1 MPSATADEGFTLPV
15 AKRQKLSNGNIPSV
29 GKGSRLFVPFRTI
42 GLVSPTAVPFTSV
55 PLGKTTFQITTSVG
69 RNLQTYD
76 LRRGLNLVFLSH
88 QQTPGSI
95 TASHAYRD
103 RVFVA
108 WAAQDGTKGIWV
120 SKRGRY
126 VAEFETVPA
135 IGSQIERILAFGS
148 WIIGCT
154 SKSIHVWR
162 ADNYEYY
169 TELSPSGGAQRDR
182 TLSGA
187 VSNLPTFL
195 NKVFVGRS
203 DGNVEIWNVA
213 TGKLVYTI
221 VPPSAECGSAAC
233 IEPTPSLSILAIGYS
248 TGLIALR
255 DVEKDSTVLELK
267 HSQKRPVT
275 SISFRT
281 DGVGAGRDA
290 RLDGVMASGSIESGD
305 VTLWDLNDGG
315 KVAGILRGAHDVSS
329 QSKSSGINKVEF
341 LPDQAILV
349 SSGLDNSLRSWIF
362 DQSPFSPIPR
372 PLHSRSGHGA
382 PVTALSFLPAASDG
396 SDAAGKWLLSAGL
409 DRSLW
414 GFSLRGDGQSAELS
428 QGHIRSKLKKIGQT
442 FDQQATVEDLKAP
455 EITGIAACLNRDA
468 GMGTATK
475 GPVWTNVKGQKGEES
490 NIAGWESVVTT
501 HKGDSC
507 ARTWFWGKKKA
518 GRWAFET
525 GDGSEATTVAITSCG
540 TFALV
545 GSAGGC
551 LDMFNLQ
558 SGIHR
563 QRFPPKL
570 TAARAK
576 KMRLQQLQADEDT
589 GSSVA
594 HTKGVTGIAV
604 ESLNR
609 FVISCSL
616 DGSLRFWD
624 FLTGKLLDTL
634 FPTSFAITALCYCP
648 NSDLISIASDDLCIR
663 VLDIETKKFV
673 RELWGCS
680 GSIYDHCFSNDGR
693 WIVACSMDSIVR
705 VWDLPTGHMIDAFRP
720 ETTVTNLA
728 FSTTGEYLAT
738 AHAGNLGICLWNN
751 KSLYRQVPTRQI
763 DEDAVLELSTPTVS
777 AEQALAI
784 ASEDIENEAE
794 AAPEAAHPTID
805 QLNSQL
811 LTLSLVPQSR
821 WQTLLHLD
829 AIRQR
834 NKPTEPPK
842 QPQKAPFFLPST
854 LSASTPA
861 IDPPPPSSSSSQ
873 PPTQSSTS
881 RISRIAATSTSTSPL
896 THLLAPF
903 THSPSPDPT
912 PLATHLTPLPPS
924 TLSLLITTLTPA
936 ELSPFVRFLTA
947 RLHQRRDYELINTWM
962 SVFLKAHG
970 DSVQGDEPP
979 GLAGEVARW
988 RDAVRGEE
996 ERLGGMVGWGRG
1008 VVGFLRS

>member
-1 MPSATADEGFTLPV
+1 MAELE
-15 AKRQKLSNGNIPSV
+15 
-29 GKGSRLFVPFRTI
+29 
-42 GLVSPTAVPFTSV
+42 SV
-55 PLGKTTFQITTSVG
+55 PPTG
-69 RNLQTYD
+69 
-76 LRRGLNLVFLSH
+76 
-88 QQTPGSI
+88 P
-95 TASHAYRD
+95 
-103 RVFVA
+103 
-108 WAAQDGTKGIWV
+108 
-120 SKRGRY
+120 
-126 VAEFETVPA
+126 
-135 IGSQIERILAFGS
+135 QIERILAFGS

-154 SKSIHVWR
+154 SKSLHVWR
-162 ADNYEYY
+162 ADNYEHY
-169 TELSPSGGAQRDR
+169 TELSPSGGAHRDR
-182 TLSGA
+182 CLSGA
-187 VSNLPTFL
+187 LSNLPTFL

-221 VPPSAECGSAAC
+221 VPPSAECGSVAC
-233 IEPTPSLSILAIGYS
+233 LEPTPTLSILAIGYS

-267 HSQKRPVT
+267 HPQNYPVT

-281 DGVGAGRDA
+281 DGVGAGKDG
-290 RLDGVMASGSIESGD
+290 RLDGVIASGSIESGD
-305 VTLWDLNDGG
+305 ITLWDLNNGG
-315 KVAGILRGAHDVSS
+315 KVAGTLRGAHDLSS
-329 QSKSSGINKVEF
+329 QSNSSGINKMEF

-372 PLHSRSGHGA
+372 ALHSRSGHGA
-382 PVTALSFLPAASDG
+382 PVTALSFLPGASDG

-414 GFSLRGDGQSAELS
+414 GFSLRRDGQSAELS
-428 QGHIRSKLKKIGQT
+428 QGHVRSKLKKLGQT
-442 FDQQATVEDLKAP
+442 FDQQSTIEDLKAP
-455 EITGIAACLNRDA
+455 EITAIAACLNRDA

-475 GPVWTNVKGQKGEES
+475 GPVWTNVKGRKGEES
-490 NIAGWESVVTT
+490 NIAGWESIVTT
-501 HKGDSC
+501 HRGDSC

-525 GDGSEATTVAITSCG
+525 GDGTEATSVAITSCG

-563 QRFPPKL
+563 QRFPPKM
-570 TAARAK
+570 TVARAK
-576 KMRLQQLQADEDT
+576 KIRLQQLQADEDT
-589 GSSVA
+589 GPERG
-594 HTKGVTGIAV
+594 HTKAVTGIAV

-616 DGSLRFWD
+616 DGSVRFWD

-634 FPTSFAITALCYCP
+634 FPSSFAITALCYSP
-648 NSDLISIASDDLCIR
+648 SSDLVSIASDDLCIR
-663 VLDIETKKFV
+663 VLDIETKKLV

-680 GSIYDHCFSNDGR
+680 GAIYDHCFSNDGR

-705 VWDLPTGHMIDAFRP
+705 VWDLPTGHMIDALKP

-751 KSLYRQVPTRQI
+751 KSMYRQVPTRQI
-763 DEDAVLELSTPTVS
+763 DEDAILELSTPTVS
-777 AEQALAI
+777 AEQVLKLALDDNDKA
-784 ASEDIENEAE
+784 AQETTEDVQ
-794 AAPEAAHPTID
+794 PTID
-805 QLNSQL
+805 QLNSKL

-854 LSASTPA
+854 LSNSTPSIPQPA
-861 IDPPPPSSSSSQ
+861 PSDSSSI
-873 PPTQSSTS
+873 TQSEKS
-881 RISRIAATSTSTSPL
+881 RISHLQSTTTNLTSPL
-896 THLLAPF
+896 TPLLHPF
-903 THSPSPDPT
+903 LLSPPSSASPDPT
-912 PLATHLTPLPPS
+912 PLTTHLSTLPPS
-924 TLSLLITTLTPA
+924 TTSLAIQTLHPP
-936 ELSPFVRFLTA
+936 ELLPFTRALTL
-947 RLHQRRDYELINTWM
+947 RLHQRKDYELVNTWM
-962 SVFLKAHG
+962 AVFLRMHG
-970 DSVQGDEPP
+970 DSVQGDEPR
-979 GLAGEVARW
+979 GLAEEVREW
-988 RDAVRGEE
+988 RDAVQGEE
-996 ERLGGMVGWGRG
+996 ERLGGMVGWARG